1 MSTEALQSDSTTHA
15 AIELR
20 VVESLADVAQADW
33 DALVGPAHPFVSHGF
48 LSALEATDCL
58 EPQGWYSQHILA
70 TQGDQLVGAMPLYL
84 RDNSYG
90 EFVFDWSW
98 AEAFER
104 AGGQYYPKLVNAVPF
119 SPVAGPR
126 VLTRT
131 PEVGSAIVEYAQ
143 QLTEKNDLSSL
154 HLLFLPPSEAETLA
168 QTHQTQTRTGVQ
180 YQWFNPGYAD
190 FDDFLARLTS
200 RKRKEIRRER
210 KKAQEADLELV
221 TLAGTGIAPSH
232 WDAYYEFYCATFYRK
247 WGSPRLT
254 RAFFDE
260 LVARLGDRVLLELA
274 LDAGRPVA
282 GAFLVRGEDTLFGRH
297 WGAIEDYKFLHFELC
312 YYRPLDFCIT
322 NKIARFDAGAQGEH
336 KLGRGF
342 VPVMTASSHYLPHP
356 SFSRAVADFL
366 RRERAAVA
374 DYFRDCASRT
384 AFNEESRDA
393 ALAAAQAFAESG
405 LQSHAGAGVENKAE
419 SESESESEAKAEAE
433 SETATGAESG
443 GSLSDV
449 GDRMPIT
456 RARP

>member
-1 MSTEALQSDSTTHA
+1 MSTDALPSDPAVHA

-20 VVESLADVAQADW
+20 VVESLADLAPTDW

-58 EPQGWYSQHILA
+58 APQGWYPQHILA
-70 TQGDQLVGAMPLYL
+70 TRGGELVGAMPLYL

-126 VLTRT
+126 VLTRS
-131 PEVGSAIVEYAQ
+131 PSVGSAIIDYACK
-143 QLTEKNDLSSL
+143 LTEKNDLSSL
-154 HLLFLPPSEAETLA
+154 HLLFLPPHEAARLAETHA
-168 QTHQTQTRTGVQ
+168 HQTRCGVQ
-180 YQWFNPGYAD
+180 YQWFNSGYAD

-200 RKRKEIRRER
+200 KKRKEIRRER
-210 KKAQEADLELV
+210 KKAQEAGLELV
-221 TLAGTGIAPSH
+221 TLAGTGITPAH
-232 WDAYYEFYCATFYRK
+232 WDAYYEFYCATFYQK

-254 RAFFDE
+254 RRFFDE

-312 YYRPLDFCIT
+312 YYRPLEFCIH
-322 NKIARFDAGAQGEH
+322 NQIARFDAGAQGEH
-336 KLGRGF
+336 KLSRGF

-356 SFSRAVADFL
+356 GFSRAVADFL

-374 DYFRDCASRT
+374 DYFRDCESRI
-384 AFNEESRDA
+384 AFNEESRDR

-405 LQSHAGAGVENKAE
+405 SSAK
-419 SESESESEAKAEAE
+419 SESGRESEA
-433 SETATGAESG
+433 T
-443 GSLSDV
+443 LSDA
-449 GDRMPIT
+449 GEQASAT
-456 RARP
+456 RACP